1 MREPQ
6 FLTRSEPSSLE
17 SSFEEGKRN
26 FPFPFFFFFLTR
38 HSDVCACILPVK
50 IFEDR
55 ANLNLIHAGIL
66 REIIVSRKENRK
78 TRFSK
83 LFSIFPVNENHLFSL
98 HLSLYVD
105 FSKNV
110 PYFFFFFYPRM
121 HCIRVTRRIYK
132 NSNIEYLRSKL
143 ETTTTTTW

>member
-1 MREPQ
+1 MSGNEEKFDISASMREPQ

-17 SSFEEGKRN
+17 PSFEEGKRN
-26 FPFPFFFFFLTR
+26 FPFPFFFFLTR

-83 LFSIFPVNENHLFSL
+83 LFSIFPVNENHLLSL
-98 HLSLYVD
+98 HLSLHLYTWIFQRTYPIFFSFFIHECIAYV
-105 FSKNV
+105 SHEGYIK
-110 PYFFFFFYPRM
+110 
-121 HCIRVTRRIYK
+121 IRI
-132 NSNIEYLRSKL
+132 
-143 ETTTTTTW
+143 